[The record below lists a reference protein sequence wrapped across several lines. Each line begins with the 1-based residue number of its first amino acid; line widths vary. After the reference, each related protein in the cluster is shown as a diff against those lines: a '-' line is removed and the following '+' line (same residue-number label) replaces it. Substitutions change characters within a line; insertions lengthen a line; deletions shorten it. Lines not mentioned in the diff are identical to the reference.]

1 MSLADF
7 FEQYPNRRYLMYGGK
22 GGLGK
27 TTFSAA
33 TAYYLAKKGKRV
45 LVFSVDPQ
53 ASLSDIFECDIF
65 GRGNIEIMEN
75 LFACEVDADK
85 RIQDYQEEIRQK
97 IISMY
102 GMKKIPEEI
111 EDYIKA
117 SSAEP
122 AMEES
127 AIFDAVV
134 DIVVKG
140 DFDYYI
146 YDLVPLGHALYYL
159 SMASVYD
166 AWLEKITS
174 LREQMKEY
182 DKAIATMK
190 REEDMDQDEIYNEL
204 MYIKDRIGS
213 SSKIMTDT
221 EKTAFFFVLTPEEM
235 TIVDTE
241 KAAQLFAKYNV
252 PLSGYIVNR
261 VINRELLE
269 DNIPGYLRNRIGM
282 QADALEMIDKKFGS
296 SVLSAV
302 PEFDSEI
309 KGLDVIRN
317 LAEVMFEEKLP

>member
-1 MSLADF
+1 MSLADI
-7 FEQYPNRRYLMYGGK
+7 FEKYPDRRYIMYGGK

-53 ASLSDIFECDIF
+53 ASLSDIFERDIF
-65 GRGNIEIMEN
+65 GQGNIEIMPN
-75 LFACEVDADK
+75 LFACEVDADR

-102 GMKKIPEEI
+102 GMEKIPEEI
-111 EDYIKA
+111 ESYIKA

-159 SMASVYD
+159 SMASIYD
-166 AWLEKITS
+166 AWLEKITN
-174 LREQMKEY
+174 LREQMREY
-182 DKAIATMK
+182 DKAISTMK
-190 REEDMDQDEIYNEL
+190 REEGTEQDEIYNEL
-204 MYIKDRIGS
+204 MYIKNRIGA

-221 EKTAFFFVLTPEEM
+221 KKTAFFFIVNPEEM

-241 KAAQLFAKYNV
+241 KAAQLFSKYDV
-252 PLSGYIVNR
+252 PIVGYLVNR
-261 VINRELLE
+261 VISRDLLKE
-269 DNIPGYLRNRIGM
+269 NIPLYLKNRIEM
-282 QADALEMIDKKFGS
+282 QANALDMIDKKLGS
-296 SVLSAV
+296 LVLSRV

-309 KGLDVIRN
+309 KGLNTIKD
-317 LAEVMFEEKLP
+317 LAEVMFEEKLS

>member
-65 GRGNIEIMEN
+65 GRGNIEIMQN

-111 EDYIKA
+111 ESYIKA

-190 REEDMDQDEIYNEL
+190 REEDTEQDEIYNEL

-241 KAAQLFAKYNV
+241 KAAQLFAKYRV

-261 VINRELLE
+261 VINKELLK

-282 QADALEMIDKKFGS
+282 QAGALEMIDQKFGS

>member
-1 MSLADF
+1 MALADIF
-7 FEQYPNRRYLMYGGK
+7 DKYPDRRYIMYGGK

-53 ASLSDIFECDIF
+53 ASLSDIFERDIF
-65 GRGNIEIMEN
+65 GKGNIEIMPN
-75 LFACEVDADK
+75 LFACEVDAD
-85 RIQDYQEEIRQK
+85 RRVQDYQEEIRQK

-102 GMKKIPEEI
+102 GMQKIPEEI
-111 EDYIKA
+111 ESYIKA
-117 SSAEP
+117 ASAEP

-159 SMASVYD
+159 SMASIYD
-166 AWLEKITS
+166 AWLDKITG
-174 LREQMKEY
+174 LREQMREY
-182 DKAIATMK
+182 DQAIATMH
-190 REEDMDQDEIYNEL
+190 REEETTEDQIYNEL
-204 MYIKDRIGS
+204 VYIKERIGQ

-221 EKTAFFFVLTPEEM
+221 KRTAFFFVLTPEEM

-241 KAAQLFAKYNV
+241 KAVGLFAKYDV
-252 PLSGYIVNR
+252 PLAGYLVNR
-261 VINRELLE
+261 VINRDLLNE
-269 DNIPGYLRNRIGM
+269 NIPEYLRNRIQM
-282 QADALEMIDKKFGS
+282 QVGALEMIDEKFGATVHS
-296 SVLSAV
+296 RV

-309 KGLDVIRN
+309 KGLDTIKK
-317 LAEVMFEEKLP
+317 LAEVMFEEKLS

>member
-1 MSLADF
+1 MSLTEV
-7 FEQYPNRRYLMYGGK
+7 FEKYPDRRYIMYGGK

-53 ASLSDIFECDIF
+53 ASLSDIFERDIF
-65 GRGNIEIMEN
+65 GKGNIEIMPN
-75 LFACEVDADK
+75 LFACEVDAD
-85 RIQDYQEEIRQK
+85 RRVQDYQEEIRQK

-102 GMKKIPEEI
+102 GIKKIPEEI
-111 EDYIKA
+111 ESYIKA

-159 SMASVYD
+159 SMAAVYD
-166 AWLEKITS
+166 AWLEKITK
-174 LREQMKEY
+174 LREQMREY
-182 DKAIATMK
+182 DKAIASMK
-190 REEDMDQDEIYNEL
+190 REKTTQEDEIYNEL
-204 MYIKDRIGS
+204 MYIKNRIGA

-241 KAAQLFAKYNV
+241 KAAGLFAKYDV
-252 PLSGYIVNR
+252 PLAGYLVNR
-261 VINRELLE
+261 VISRDLLNE
-269 DNIPGYLRNRIGM
+269 NIPEYLRNRIEM
-282 QADALEMIDKKFGS
+282 QAGALKMIDGKFGET
-296 SVLSAV
+296 VHAKV

-309 KGLDVIRN
+309 KGLDVIKK
-317 LAEVMFEEKLP
+317 LAEVMFEEKLS

>member
-1 MSLADF
+1 MALGDF
-7 FEQYPNRRYLMYGGK
+7 FQQYPNRRYLMYGGK

-53 ASLSDIFECDIF
+53 ASLSDIFERDIF
-65 GRGNIEIMEN
+65 GKGNVEIIEN
-75 LFACEVDADK
+75 LFACEVDADT
-85 RIQDYQEEIRQK
+85 RIQDYQDEIRQK

-102 GMKKIPEEI
+102 GMKKIPDEI
-111 EDYIKA
+111 EDYIRA

-159 SMASVYD
+159 SMASIYD
-166 AWLEKITS
+166 AWLEKITT

-190 REEDMDQDEIYNEL
+190 REEDTEQDEVYNEL
-204 MYIKDRIGS
+204 MYIKERIGN
-213 SSKIMTDT
+213 SSKIMTDV

-241 KAAQLFAKYNV
+241 KAAQLFARYKV

-261 VINRELLE
+261 VIKRELLE
-269 DNIPGYLRNRIGM
+269 DNIPTYLKNRIEM
-282 QADALEMIDKKFGS
+282 QVGALKMIDERFGS

-317 LAEVMFEEKLP
+317 LAEVMFEEKLS